1 MQKAIAGHTSIVAS
15 VVGLS
20 RLEPQASIYQ
30 DPHSRL

>member
-1 MQKAIAGHTSIVAS
+1 MRIAIAGHTSIVAS

-20 RLEPQASIYQ
+20 GLDPQASIDQ